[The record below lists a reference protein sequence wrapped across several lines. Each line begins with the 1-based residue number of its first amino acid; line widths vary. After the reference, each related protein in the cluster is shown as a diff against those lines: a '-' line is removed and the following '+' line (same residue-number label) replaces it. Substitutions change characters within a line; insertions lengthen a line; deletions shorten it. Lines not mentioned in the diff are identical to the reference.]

1 MNATTTETKI
11 DRITRAANGGGVLAN
26 QILGAIYA
34 LPTLNRKI
42 EMIERRI
49 ERSASGA
56 AMVTTDTEYADILIG
71 QLTTL
76 VDTMRYNHPDAARIA
91 RESMGRTYRYEGLKG
106 LVRETRALISQ
117 AEETAALA
125 R

>member
-1 MNATTTETKI
+1 MNATTETKL

-34 LPTLNRKI
+34 LPHLARKI
-42 EMIERRI
+42 EIIERRI
-49 ERSASGA
+49 ERSAAGT

-71 QLTTL
+71 QLSAI

-106 LVRETRALISQ
+106 LVRETRALIGQ